1 MHGSQSEREENVHDH
16 EDPQVGRRDLAW
28 DSGERHREH
37 CSRQRRVQW
46 AVFPAVAARRR
57 TAHESRGAGRRSAR
71 RLLRDV
77 AGEPRCESGTH
88 CDRNRGVVARHAR
101 RGRGTFHIDADRA
114 DGRRRRSGPRGGRV
128 RAARCSGEGDLPRL
142 TRARRHRDHVR
153 RTARSSGMTDGATLA
168 RAGVSESTTDPW
180 TLADDVLAYSAA
192 GWRSIGVWLQKLERP
207 VLDRFWFPETELDAH
222 AVGSAADAIAA
233 SGLTVSHVV
242 VAGRFTDRD
251 TELRHLRIEYA
262 VHAVEVAQR
271 LRAGCLVVVPGR
283 RGELSEREALDL
295 SAASL
300 SDVLERTE

>member
-1 MHGSQSEREENVHDH
+1 
-16 EDPQVGRRDLAW
+16 
-28 DSGERHREH
+28 
-37 CSRQRRVQW
+37 
-46 AVFPAVAARRR
+46 
-57 TAHESRGAGRRSAR
+57 
-71 RLLRDV
+71 
-77 AGEPRCESGTH
+77 
-88 CDRNRGVVARHAR
+88 
-101 RGRGTFHIDADRA
+101 
-114 DGRRRRSGPRGGRV
+114 
-128 RAARCSGEGDLPRL
+128 
-142 TRARRHRDHVR
+142 
-153 RTARSSGMTDGATLA
+153 MTDGAPLA
-168 RAGVSESTTDPW
+168 RAGVSESTTAPW

-271 LRAGCLVVVPGR
+271 LRAGCLVVVPGH

-300 SDVLERTE
+300 SDVLERTEAAAVPLAIEPVREVDFTATLEDALDLVDLVDHARLGVFPDVFHLWSDAGLEDALARAGTRILGVHIADGRRDGDTPRLPPGEGELPLSDFVAWVDATGYRGTYDVELFTMGATAAEAGDVLERCAAGISELLAGVKT